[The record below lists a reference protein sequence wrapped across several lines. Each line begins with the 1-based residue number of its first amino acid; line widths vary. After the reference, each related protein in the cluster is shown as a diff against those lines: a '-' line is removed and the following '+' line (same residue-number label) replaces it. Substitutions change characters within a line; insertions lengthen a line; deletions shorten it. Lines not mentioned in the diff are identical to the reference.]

1 MCLLKGGTRVA
12 EGDGEE
18 QTTADLPGM
27 PDVFISYASQ
37 NTGIANAVV
46 AVLERGGLRC
56 WIAPRDV
63 TPGALYADEII
74 RSINGAK
81 VMVVVLSGSAVAS
94 PHVGKEVERASSK
107 RRPIIALRTDAAPLT
122 TALEYFLSESQWIE
136 LSAEGTE
143 AAFAKLV
150 VAIRRHLAPDSVED
164 PGHRRET
171 ARSAADLS
179 AHLPSLGARA
189 RSRLSFPLVAIST
202 LLAVTVAYLVVEH
215 LSLGKRIT
223 ATNRDAGTSAVTIP
237 TTDTIRDAAQPF
249 APPAHSIAVLPFV
262 NMSGDANQEYFSDG
276 ISEELLDSLSR
287 LNDLQVAARTSSFS
301 FKGKDVDISTVA
313 HKLNVGAVLE
323 GSVRRSGNTIRITV
337 QLINAVTGFHIWSQS
352 YDRKLTDILKL
363 QTEVATSVAQQLEV
377 KLVGDEGTKIELGGT
392 KNADAYDSYLRGLQ
406 QYEEAHATERDYRDA
421 LTAFDRAI
429 SLDPNYA
436 LAYTRRAAAL
446 DYIYRYPDDPNVR
459 PAVLAQ
465 AHEAVERALALA
477 PQLGEAHMV
486 LAYTYSRGAP
496 DLAAAAREYE
506 RAVAL
511 APGSAWVQR
520 GFGFFAA
527 KLGHFELALAAA
539 RRAVSLDP
547 QKALTRQV
555 LAEVLIDARR
565 YGEALTVLADAMV
578 LSPGS
583 HALESLIQGAL
594 VASGEIE
601 KARMT
606 CESPSTP
613 LDDDDRYSCLAL
625 VYHKLGRQADAQREL
640 EKFQAVTR
648 EDGEFGVAEIYAQW
662 GDKPTA
668 LQWLA
673 RAERLHNFDLLS
685 LRVDWAL
692 DPIRNEPQFKAIES
706 RLHFPP

>member
-1 MCLLKGGTRVA
+1 MA
-12 EGDGEE
+12 EGGSDEKLRGS
-18 QTTADLPGM
+18 TPS
-27 PDVFISYASQ
+27 VFISYASQ
-37 NTGIANAVV
+37 DAEAAQRICEALRATGIEVWFDQSE
-46 AVLERGGLRC
+46 LRGGDAWDQSIRKQIKTCALFIPVISHTTHDRREGYFRLEWKLAVDRC
-56 WIAPRDV
+56 HLMDANMTFLLPVVIDDTRDDDERV
-63 TPGALYADEII
+63 PERFREVQWTRLPGGLTP
-74 RSINGAK
+74 
-81 VMVVVLSGSAVAS
+81 
-94 PHVGKEVERASSK
+94 PTFVERVQRLLSPETSTAIRAPASG
-107 RRPIIALRTDAAPLT
+107 
-122 TALEYFLSESQWIE
+122 
-136 LSAEGTE
+136 LSA
-143 AAFAKLV
+143 AAL
-150 VAIRRHLAPDSVED
+150 AIRRMGWAARGANFAVAVIGAVVILALAHFVFDKFWISKHIAAPSASSGTAPSVD
-164 PGHRRET
+164 TT
-171 ARSAADLS
+171 A
-179 AHLPSLGARA
+179 
-189 RSRLSFPLVAIST
+189 
-202 LLAVTVAYLVVEH
+202 
-215 LSLGKRIT
+215 
-223 ATNRDAGTSAVTIP
+223 P
-237 TTDTIRDAAQPF
+237 TFT
-249 APPAHSIAVLPFV
+249 PPPHSIAVLPFV
-262 NMSGDANQEYFSDG
+262 NMSGDKEQEYFSDG

-301 FKGKDVDISTVA
+301 FKGKDVDISTIA
-313 HKLNVGAVLE
+313 HKLNVAAVLE

-392 KNADAYDSYLRGLQ
+392 KNADAYDAYLRGLHR
-406 QYEEAHATERDYRDA
+406 YEEARNREADYREA
-421 LTAFDRAI
+421 LAAFDQAI
-429 SLDPNYA
+429 ALDPNYA

-446 DYIYRYPDDPNVR
+446 DYIYRFPDDPNVR

-465 AHEAVERALALA
+465 AHEAAERALALA

-486 LAYTYSRGAP
+486 LAYTYYRGAP

-506 RAVAL
+506 RAIAL

-520 GFGFFAA
+520 SFGFFAA

-565 YGEALTVLADAMV
+565 YGEALTVLEDAKV

-583 HALESLIQGAL
+583 HALESLMQGAL
-594 VASGEIE
+594 VASGQIE

-613 LDDDDRYSCLAL
+613 LDDDDRHSCLAL
-625 VYHKLGRQADAQREL
+625 VYHALGRQIDAEREMK
-640 EKFQAVTR
+640 EFQAVVGANGAY
-648 EDGEFGVAEIYAQW
+648 DVAGIYAQW
-662 GDKPTA
+662 GEKVAA

-673 RAERLHNFDLLS
+673 RAERLHNFALLS

-692 DPIRNEPQFKAIES
+692 DPIRSEPQFKAIES

>member
-1 MCLLKGGTRVA
+1 VSGISHA
-12 EGDGEE
+12 
-18 QTTADLPGM
+18 
-27 PDVFISYASQ
+27 VFLSYASQ
-37 NTGIANAVV
+37 DAEAAQRICAALRSAGVEVWFDQSELRGGDAWDQSIRKQIKTCALFLPLISKRTHERAEGYFRLEWKLAVDRSHLIMANKSFLVPVVIDETADDDENVPEKFREVQWTRLRGGETPSAFVERIKRLLSPEPLPASAVSGAVPALREPVHVTWRSKPVLVIVAVV
-46 AVLERGGLRC
+46 FATLAYFVADKF
-56 WIAPRDV
+56 WISKHLAP
-63 TPGALYADEII
+63 
-74 RSINGAK
+74 
-81 VMVVVLSGSAVAS
+81 
-94 PHVGKEVERASSK
+94 
-107 RRPIIALRTDAAPLT
+107 AP
-122 TALEYFLSESQWIE
+122 
-136 LSAEGTE
+136 
-143 AAFAKLV
+143 AAFA
-150 VAIRRHLAPDSVED
+150 
-164 PGHRRET
+164 
-171 ARSAADLS
+171 
-179 AHLPSLGARA
+179 
-189 RSRLSFPLVAIST
+189 
-202 LLAVTVAYLVVEH
+202 
-215 LSLGKRIT
+215 
-223 ATNRDAGTSAVTIP
+223 
-237 TTDTIRDAAQPF
+237 
-249 APPAHSIAVLPFV
+249 PPPHSIAVLPFV

-301 FKGKDVDISTVA
+301 FKGKDVDISTIA

-337 QLINAVTGFHIWSQS
+337 QLINAVTGFHVWSQS
-352 YDRKLTDILKL
+352 YDRNLTDILKL

-377 KLVGDEGTKIELGGT
+377 KLVGNEGTKIELGGT
-392 KNADAYDSYLRGLQ
+392 KNADAYDAYLRGLHR
-406 QYEEAHATERDYRDA
+406 YEEGRDREGDYREA
-421 LTAFDRAI
+421 LAAFDQAI

-446 DYIYRYPDDPNVR
+446 DYIYRFPDDPNVR

-465 AHEAVERALALA
+465 AHEAAERALALA

-486 LAYTYSRGAP
+486 LAYTYYRGAP

-565 YGEALTVLADAMV
+565 YGEALAVLEDAMV

-583 HALESLIQGAL
+583 HVLESILPGAL
-594 VASGEIE
+594 VASGQIE

-606 CESPSTP
+606 CESPTAP
-613 LDDDDRYSCLAL
+613 LDDDDRHSCLAL
-625 VYHKLGRQADAQREL
+625 VYHALGRQVDAEREMK
-640 EKFQAVTR
+640 EFQSVVGT
-648 EDGEFGVAEIYAQW
+648 DGAYDVAGIYAQW
-662 GDKPTA
+662 GDKVAA

-692 DPIRNEPQFKAIES
+692 DPVRSEPQFKAIES
-706 RLHFPP
+706 RFHFPP